1 MSFRQWVVVEKL
13 FPTER
18 LRRRPQR
25 KRLLAKPKDPMSM
38 PLWKSIQ
45 LVIQIKTKTTSA
57 VLAAA
62 TTWSCP
68 GIRTERSFYLTAL
81 AKFVTLTTVVD
92 TVYQKMS
99 KYAKKSDTQLM
110 SRFQIRRNRNV
121 FAVKATPAV
130 VLASCTDMIGASNNL
145 PSPWRKGHFSETIK
159 ATETWEYCSSL
170 LSIVGNSVFSTQ
182 LHWKRDVFALDH
194 GTLSHFALAR
204 TVFIRAHDQWA
215 SAKR

>member
-92 TVYQKMS
+92 TVYQKCQS
-99 KYAKKSDTQLM
+99 T
-110 SRFQIRRNRNV
+110 RRKVIHSWCPGFKFDVTEMFLQWKPRLQS
-121 FAVKATPAV
+121 FLPRAPTWSAHLTISLHLDVKA
-130 VLASCTDMIGASNNL
+130 I
-145 PSPWRKGHFSETIK
+145 
-159 ATETWEYCSSL
+159 
-170 LSIVGNSVFSTQ
+170 SVKQ
-182 LHWKRDVFALDH
+182 
-194 GTLSHFALAR
+194 
-204 TVFIRAHDQWA
+204 
-215 SAKR
+215 